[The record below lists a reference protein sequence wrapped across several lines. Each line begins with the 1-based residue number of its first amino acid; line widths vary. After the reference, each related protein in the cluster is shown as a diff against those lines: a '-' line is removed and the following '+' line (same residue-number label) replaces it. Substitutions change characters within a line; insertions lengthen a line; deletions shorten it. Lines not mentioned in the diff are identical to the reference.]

1 MATDYN
7 SPLYIGNEMAAF
19 DRKDRA
25 YYDKFTDEER
35 KQFSTYL
42 MLRYGASVDVDL
54 KKNLRL
60 NAEEK
65 RMIEEYYLVQTNET
79 VNKYFFDLNK
89 HPKLQWLMCTA
100 VSPNM
105 GKQNHYWQGS
115 KKKENN
121 NKAVKFLTALYP
133 ELKDNEIKLLVEI
146 NDKRNLTDMARNL
159 GWDDKRIKTEL

>member
-1 MATDYN
+1 MAADFN
-7 SPLYIGNEMAAF
+7 SPLYIGNEMAAY
-19 DRKDRA
+19 DRKDRR

-42 MLRYGASVDVDL
+42 MLRYGASVEGSADL
-54 KKNLRL
+54 Q
-60 NAEEK
+60 A
-65 RMIEEYYLVQTNET
+65 YYLMATNEN

-89 HPKLQWLMCTA
+89 HPKLQWLMCTT

-105 GKQNHYWQGS
+105 GKQKHYWQGS

-133 ELKDNEIKLLVEI
+133 ELKNDEIQLLAEI
-146 NDKRNLTDMARNL
+146 NDKRDLTDMARKL
-159 GWDDKRIKTEL
+159 GWDDKRIKADL